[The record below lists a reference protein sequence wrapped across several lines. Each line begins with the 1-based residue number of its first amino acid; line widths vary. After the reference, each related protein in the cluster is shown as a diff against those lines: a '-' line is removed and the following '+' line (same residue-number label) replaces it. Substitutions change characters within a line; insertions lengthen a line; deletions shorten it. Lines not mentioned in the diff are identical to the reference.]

1 MSRSSSRPLIPA
13 LAAAGVLAAGILTTG
28 AATAAA
34 SPGSIMPAPLPSI
47 ASLDVQRYAG
57 TWQQVAAVPQPFNL
71 ECARDTSA
79 TYAVVAPGTISVRN
93 ECTTWSG
100 ERSGITGQASV
111 TDPSTNASLQVRFSS
126 VPFSPPEG
134 VPNYVVT
141 YIDEDYETAIVG
153 DPARTS
159 GFVLSRSGTL
169 TGEQW
174 QKVQDVIVD
183 RGWNPCF
190 FLTSPVTG
198 GLGTIQPLCTL

>member
-13 LAAAGVLAAGILTTG
+13 LAAAGALAAGIVVTG

-34 SPGSIMPAPLPSI
+34 APGSMLPAPLPSI
-47 ASLDVQRYAG
+47 ASLDVERYAG

-71 ECARDTSA
+71 ECARDTRA
-79 TYAVVAPGTISVRN
+79 TYAVTAPGTISVRN
-93 ECTTWSG
+93 DCTTWSG
-100 ERSGITGQASV
+100 APSGITGEATV
-111 TDPSTNASLQVRFSS
+111 TDPSTNASLQVTFPS

-134 VPNYVVT
+134 LPNYVVT
-141 YIDEDYETAIVG
+141 YIDEGYETAIVG

-169 TGEQW
+169 TGAEW
-174 QKVQDVIVD
+174 QQVQDVIVD

-190 FLTSPVTG
+190 FLTSPITG
-198 GLGTIQPLCTL
+198 GLETIQPLCTL

>member
-1 MSRSSSRPLIPA
+1 MSPSLSRPVLPA
-13 LAAAGVLAAGILTTG
+13 LAAAGILAAGIVTTS
-28 AATAAA
+28 AAA
-34 SPGSIMPAPLPSI
+34 SSAAPGSMMPAPLPSI
-47 ASLDVQRYAG
+47 SSLDVERYAG

-79 TYAVVAPGTISVRN
+79 TYAVIAPGTISVRN
-93 ECTTWSG
+93 DCTTWSG
-100 ERSGITGQASV
+100 GRSGIDGKATV
-111 TDPSTNASLQVRFSS
+111 TDPSTNASLQVTFGS

-141 YIDEDYETAIVG
+141 YIDEGYETAIVG

-174 QKVQDVIVD
+174 QRVQDVITD

-198 GLGTIQPLCTL
+198 GLETIQPLCTL